1 MPDTAAQV
9 IAKETK
15 SNPLLYVAL
24 LLMLGGQGT
33 EFFTN
38 DNVVREIQLMND
50 KLDDLS
56 DGLDMNTYRIAQIE
70 RDLED
75 LDERVETLEDKE

>member
-1 MPDTAAQV
+1 M
-9 IAKETK
+9 
-15 SNPLLYVAL
+15 YVAL

-56 DGLDMNTYRIAQIE
+56 DALDTNTYRITLLE

-75 LDERVETLEDKE
+75 LDERIDTLEDKE

>member
-1 MPDTAAQV
+1 MADTAAQV

-15 SNPLLYVAL
+15 SNPLLYFAL

-50 KLDDLS
+50 KLDELS
-56 DGLDMNTYRIAQIE
+56 DALDTNTYRITMLE

-75 LDERVETLEDKE
+75 LDERIEKLEDE

>member
-1 MPDTAAQV
+1 MTDTAAQA

-38 DNVVREIQLMND
+38 DNVVREIQSMNE
-50 KLDDLS
+50 KLDSIEDA
-56 DGLDMNTYRIAQIE
+56 LDTNTYRITLLE
-70 RDLED
+70 REVED
-75 LDERVETLEDKE
+75 LDERLDTLEDQ

>member
-1 MPDTAAQV
+1 MADTAAQV

-56 DGLDMNTYRIAQIE
+56 DALDTNTYRITLLE

-75 LDERVETLEDKE
+75 LDERIDTLEDKE

>member
-1 MPDTAAQV
+1 MSDTAAQAAV
-9 IAKETK
+9 KDAKN
-15 SNPLLYVAL
+15 NPLLYFAL

-56 DGLDMNTYRIAQIE
+56 DALDTNTYRITLLE

-75 LDERVETLEDKE
+75 LDERLDKLEEE